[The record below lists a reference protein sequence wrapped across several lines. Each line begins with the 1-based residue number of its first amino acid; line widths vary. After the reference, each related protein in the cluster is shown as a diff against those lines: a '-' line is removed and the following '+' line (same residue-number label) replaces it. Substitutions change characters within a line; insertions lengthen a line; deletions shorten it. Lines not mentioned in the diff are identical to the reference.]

1 MGAEDLGDCARLA
14 LAGFAG
20 VNFFAADV
28 GLDEGSFLLGAA
40 FDGADTTL
48 SISSSFFSTS
58 ALTLLSVGIY
68 MDGLEGPACFASA
81 SRCAFDVLP
90 FRQMFQTR
98 SIAREPCSFFSVTR
112 EKASP
117 ATRRRGETRDNESL
131 KA

>member
-68 MDGLEGPACFASA
+68 IYVWTGWKGLLA
-81 SRCAFDVLP
+81 SRVLRDARFDVP
-90 FRQMFQTR
+90 TRCSRRDRSRVSRAVSFRLY
-98 SIAREPCSFFSVTR
+98 
-112 EKASP
+112 EKSK
-117 ATRRRGETRDNESL
+117 RRPPPRPNT
-131 KA
+131 

>member
-58 ALTLLSVGIY
+58 ALTLLSVHCGHIWNN
-68 MDGLEGPACFASA
+68 GRVGRACLLRECFAM
-81 SRCAFDVLP
+81 RVCRLM

-98 SIAREPCSFFSVTR
+98 SIAREPCSFFSVRR
-112 EKASP
+112 EKAAP
-117 ATRRRGETRDNESL
+117 AAAAKHVTT
-131 KA
+131 KV

>member
-28 GLDEGSFLLGAA
+28 GLDEGSFLLGVA

-68 MDGLEGPACFASA
+68 GRVGRACLLRECFAM
-81 SRCAFDVLP
+81 RV
-90 FRQMFQTR
+90 
-98 SIAREPCSFFSVTR
+98 
-112 EKASP
+112 
-117 ATRRRGETRDNESL
+117 
-131 KA
+131 

>member
-20 VNFFAADV
+20 VNFFEADV

-68 MDGLEGPACFASA
+68 IWTGWKGPLA
-81 SRCAFDVLP
+81 SRVLRDARLM
-90 FRQMFQTR
+90 FRHRCSRRDR
-98 SIAREPCSFFSVTR
+98 SRVSRAVSFR
-112 EKASP
+112 LYEKRHRP
-117 ATRRRGETRDNESL
+117 PPRPNT
-131 KA
+131 

>member
-68 MDGLEGPACFASA
+68 VWTGWKGPLA
-81 SRCAFDVLP
+81 SRVLRDARLM

-98 SIAREPCSFFSVTR
+98 SIASEPCSFFSVIR
-112 EKASP
+112 EKAPP
-117 ATRRRGETRDNESL
+117 AAAAKHVTT
-131 KA
+131 KV